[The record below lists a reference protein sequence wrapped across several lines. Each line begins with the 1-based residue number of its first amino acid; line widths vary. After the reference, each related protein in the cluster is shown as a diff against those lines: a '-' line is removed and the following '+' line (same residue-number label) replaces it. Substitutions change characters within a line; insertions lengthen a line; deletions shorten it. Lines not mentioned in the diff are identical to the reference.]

1 MLFRPLLCAI
11 ALLALGL
18 PVASPSF
25 AGEFREGPKA
35 VLELFTSQGCSSCP
49 QADAMLD
56 EMGRRPDVVTLAYHV
71 DYWDYIGWRDT
82 FGAKQHSQRQRDYA
96 AAWGSSRIFTPQL
109 VVNGE
114 CGVVGNK
121 RDKVDAALSTAAI
134 PLEVELADAGND
146 TLDVSIAGRA
156 DVGFTEAVVWLVTFI
171 SRADVEIDRGENEG
185 KTIAYTHIVTGR
197 QVLGMWDPQQG
208 ATLKLPLGDVLTGPS
223 DGAAILVQ
231 QDKNG
236 LPGPILGAASF
247 TR

>member
-1 MLFRPLLCAI
+1 MLFRPLLCAL
-11 ALLALGL
+11 ALLAFGL
-18 PVASPSF
+18 PASSPSLG
-25 AGEFREGPKA
+25 GEFREGPKA

-56 EMGRRPDVVTLAYHV
+56 EMGKRHDVITLAYHV
-71 DYWDYIGWRDT
+71 DYWDYIGWEDT
-82 FGAKQHSQRQRDYA
+82 FGAKENSQRQRDYA

-109 VVNGE
+109 VVNGA

-121 RDKVDAALSTAAI
+121 RDKVDAALATATI
-134 PLEVELADAGND
+134 PLDVKLSEAGND
-146 TLDVSIAGRA
+146 TLDVTIAGRT
-156 DVGFTEAVVWLVTFI
+156 GEGLSEAVVWLVTYLD
-171 SRADVEIDRGENEG
+171 RAEVTIERGENEG
-185 KTIAYTHIVTGR
+185 KKVAYTHIVTGR
-197 QVLGMWDPQQG
+197 QVLGMWDPAKG
-208 ATLKLPLGDVLTGPS
+208 ASLKLPLNEVLTGKS

>member
-1 MLFRPLLCAI
+1 MLMRPLFCAL

-18 PVASPSF
+18 PASSL
-25 AGEFREGPKA
+25 AGEFRQGPKA

-49 QADAMLD
+49 EADAMLD
-56 EMGRRPDVVTLAYHV
+56 EMGKRPDVVTLAYHV
-71 DYWDYIGWRDT
+71 DYWDYIGWEDT
-82 FGAKQHSQRQRDYA
+82 FGDKENSQRQRDYA

-121 RDKVDAALSTAAI
+121 RDKVDAALSTASM
-134 PLEVELADAGND
+134 PLEVKLSDAGND
-146 TLDVSIAGRA
+146 TLDVTIAGQA
-156 DVGFTEAVVWLVTFI
+156 GDGLGEAVVWLVTYI
-171 SRADVEIDRGENEG
+171 GRTDVEIARGENQG
-185 KTIAYTHIVTGR
+185 KTVAYTHVVTGR
-197 QVLGMWDPQQG
+197 QVLGMWDPAKG
-208 ATLKLPLGDVLTGPS
+208 ATLKLPLGDVLTGKS

>member
-1 MLFRPLLCAI
+1 MLFRPLFCA
-11 ALLALGL
+11 LALFVLGS
-18 PVASPSF
+18 PAS

-56 EMGRRPDVVTLAYHV
+56 EMGKRADVITLAYHV
-71 DYWDYIGWRDT
+71 DYWDYIGWEDT
-82 FGAKQHSQRQRDYA
+82 FGDKKNSQRQRDYA

-121 RDKVDAALSTAAI
+121 RDKVDAALATATI
-134 PLEVELADAGND
+134 PLEVKLADAGND
-146 TLDVSIAGRA
+146 TIDVSIAGRSG
-156 DVGFTEAVVWLVTFI
+156 DGFGEAVVWLVTYI
-171 SRADVEIDRGENEG
+171 DRADVAIDRGENKG
-185 KTIAYTHIVTGR
+185 RNVAYTHIVTGR
-197 QVLGMWDPQQG
+197 QVLGMWDPVKG
-208 ATLKLPLGDVLTGPS
+208 AALKLPLGEVLTGQS
-223 DGAAILVQ
+223 NGAAILVQ

>member
-1 MLFRPLLCAI
+1 MLFRPLFCAL
-11 ALLALGL
+11 ALLVLGS
-18 PVASPSF
+18 PAS

-49 QADAMLD
+49 QADAMLE
-56 EMGRRPDVVTLAYHV
+56 EMGERPDVITLAYHV
-71 DYWDYIGWRDT
+71 DYWDYIGWEDT
-82 FGAKQHSQRQRDYA
+82 FGAKENSQRQRDYA

-121 RDKVDAALSTAAI
+121 RDKVDAALSTAAMP
-134 PLEVELADAGND
+134 PLEVKLADAGND
-146 TLDVSIAGRA
+146 TIDVSIAGRSDA
-156 DVGFTEAVVWLVTFI
+156 GLGEAVVWLVTYLN
-171 SRADVEIDRGENEG
+171 RAEVAIDRGENEG
-185 KTIAYTHIVTGR
+185 KKVAYTHIVTGR
-197 QVLGMWDPQQG
+197 QVLGMWDPAKG
-208 ATLKLPLGDVLTGPS
+208 AALKLPLGDVLTGQS

-231 QDKNG
+231 RDKNG

>member
-1 MLFRPLLCAI
+1 MLFRPLLCAL
-11 ALLALGL
+11 ALLALGVPQTL
-18 PVASPSF
+18 

-49 QADAMLD
+49 AADAMLD
-56 EMGRRPDVVTLAYHV
+56 EMGERPDVITLAYHV
-71 DYWDYIGWRDT
+71 DYWDYIGWEDT
-82 FGAKQHSQRQRDYA
+82 FGAKEHSKRQRDYA

-121 RDKVDAALSTAAI
+121 RDKVDAALSTASI
-134 PLEVELADAGND
+134 MPLEVDLAEAGND
-146 TLDVSIAGRA
+146 TLDVTIAGRA
-156 DVGFTEAVVWLVTFI
+156 GDGLGEAVVWLVTYLD
-171 SRADVEIDRGENEG
+171 RAEVAIDRGENEG
-185 KTIAYTHIVTGR
+185 RKVAYTHIVTGR
-197 QVLGMWDPQQG
+197 QVLGMWDPEKG
-208 ATLKLPLGDVLTGPS
+208 ASLTLPLGEVLTGQS

>member
-1 MLFRPLLCAI
+1 MLLRPLFCA
-11 ALLALGL
+11 LALVAFGL
-18 PVASPSF
+18 PASSL
-25 AGEFREGPKA
+25 AVEFREGPKA

-56 EMGRRPDVVTLAYHV
+56 EMGKRPDVVTLAYHV
-71 DYWDYIGWRDT
+71 DYWDYIGWEDT
-82 FGAKQHSQRQRDYA
+82 FGDKENSKRQRDYA

-121 RDKVDAALSTAAI
+121 RDKVDAALATASM
-134 PLEVELADAGND
+134 PLEVKLSEAGND
-146 TLDVSIAGRA
+146 TLDVAIAGQA
-156 DVGFTEAVVWLVTFI
+156 GAGLGEAVVWLVTYI
-171 SRADVEIDRGENEG
+171 DRTEVAIDRGENQG
-185 KTIAYTHIVTGR
+185 KSVAYTHIVTGR
-197 QVLGMWDPQQG
+197 QVLGMWDPATG
-208 ATLKLPLGDVLTGPS
+208 ATLTLPLADVLTGKS

>member
-1 MLFRPLLCAI
+1 MLFRPLFKAL

-35 VLELFTSQGCSSCP
+35 VLELFTSQGCASCP
-49 QADAMLD
+49 QADALLA
-56 EMGRRPDVVTLAYHV
+56 ELGARPDVVTLAYHV
-71 DYWDYIGWRDT
+71 DYWDYIGWEDT
-82 FGAKQHSQRQRDYA
+82 FGAKENSQRQRDYA
-96 AAWGSSRIFTPQL
+96 SAWGSSRIFTPQL

-121 RDKVDAALSTAAI
+121 RDKVDAALSTASM
-134 PLEVELADAGND
+134 PLEVKLSEAGDD
-146 TLDVSIAGRA
+146 TLDVSIAGRTG
-156 DVGFTEAVVWLVTFI
+156 DGPSEAVVWLVTYLD
-171 SRADVEIDRGENEG
+171 RAQVAIDRGENQG
-185 KTIAYTHIVTGR
+185 KQVAYTHIVTGR
-197 QVLGMWDPQQG
+197 QVLGMWDPAKG
-208 ATLKLPLGDVLTGPS
+208 ATLKLPLGEVLTGKS

-231 QDKNG
+231 EDKNG

>member
-1 MLFRPLLCAI
+1 MLFRPFLCAV

-18 PVASPSF
+18 PAS
-25 AGEFREGPKA
+25 AGELRQGPKA

-49 QADAMLD
+49 QADALLD

-71 DYWDYIGWRDT
+71 DYWDYIGWQDT
-82 FGAKQHSQRQRDYA
+82 FGDKENSKRQRDYA

-121 RDKVDAALSTAAI
+121 RDKVDAALATAVL
-134 PLEVELADAGND
+134 PLEVKLTETGGDAVD
-146 TLDVSIAGRA
+146 ISIAGR
-156 DVGFTEAVVWLVTFI
+156 DDGTGEAVVWLVTYRD
-171 SRADVEIDRGENEG
+171 RAEVDIDRGENQG
-185 KTIAYTHIVTGR
+185 RKVAYTHIVTGR
-197 QVLGMWDPQQG
+197 QVLGMWDPRQG
-208 ATLKLPLGDVLTGPS
+208 AALKLPLADVLTGDA

-231 QDKNG
+231 QDKDG